1 MKVFKGLFYK
11 ELKLTKNWFMVGIAL
26 LILGIIVGLG
36 LTKYFNEPNIFAAIA
51 VMILVGHGLY
61 LPAYLLTSLNI
72 EGQTQLWLHNPN
84 RGAVLFLAKLAAGF
98 VLYAVSFFMAL
109 VVALW
114 GLSHAVNAESLFSLT
129 GGPAL
134 NITLIGLGITL
145 GTIFLGV
152 WVLFYWSL
160 FHSLKKVPFLRSIR
174 WPIVIGTWL
183 LLTAIGNYVSN
194 LSMYQKLKNIGV
206 IKLNA
211 YSIEFKAGKTSATAG
226 FVDNAE
232 ISIMNGIIYTV
243 IIFAVF
249 YASVWLLERK
259 VEV

>member
-11 ELKLTKNWFMVGIAL
+11 ELKLTKNWFLVGIAI
-26 LILGIIVGLG
+26 LILGVIAGFGLM
-36 LTKYFNEPNIFAAIA
+36 KHFNEPNIFAVIA
-51 VMILVGHGLY
+51 VMILIGHVFY

-84 RGAVLFLAKLAAGF
+84 NGTVLFLTKLTAGF
-98 VLYAVSFFMAL
+98 VLYVVSFL
-109 VVALW
+109 VAFIVVLW
-114 GLSHAVNAESLFSLT
+114 GLMNTVDGESLFNLT
-129 GGPAL
+129 GGPAF

-145 GTIFLGV
+145 GTLFLGV

-160 FHSLKKVPFLRSIR
+160 FHSLKKVPFLRAIR

-183 LLTAIGNYVSN
+183 LLTTVGNYVSN
-194 LSMYQKLKNIGV
+194 LPVYQKLKNIGV
-206 IKLNA
+206 FKLDT
-211 YSIEFKAGKTSATAG
+211 YSVEFKVGKTSASAG
-226 FVDNAE
+226 FADNVE
-232 ISIMNGIIYTV
+232 LSIMNGIIYAV

-249 YASVWLLERK
+249 YAAVWLLERK